1 MSVGERGK
9 GVPFQSGTP
18 GWAMGRFLGLGQ
30 SFALGPFSIFQI
42 FSLFCFYIKFLQKL
56 QN

>member
-18 GWAMGRFLGLGQ
+18 GWAMGRFPGLGQ

-42 FSLFCFYIKFLQKL
+42 FSLFCFYLKFLQKL